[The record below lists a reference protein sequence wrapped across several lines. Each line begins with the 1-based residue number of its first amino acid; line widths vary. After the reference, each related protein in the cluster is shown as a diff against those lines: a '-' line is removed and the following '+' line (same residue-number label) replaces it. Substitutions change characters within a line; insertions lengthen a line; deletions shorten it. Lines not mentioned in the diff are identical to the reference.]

1 MPPTVILDAQE
12 HLEITLVAPR
22 GNFLVKKFRAILPR
36 HHCFMARFLFP
47 SGVPLTGPPSQGPP
61 CRAPPLER
69 SEQAGAGQR
78 KQRLASG
85 FYARPGAR
93 LLCFRLAGLDFNLIW
108 VDLASGFHLLRL

>member
-61 CRAPPLER
+61 CRAPPWRVANKLAPA
-69 SEQAGAGQR
+69 SASSDW
-78 KQRLASG
+78 RLASRLGLGLG
-85 FYARPGAR
+85 FSAFGW
-93 LLCFRLAGLDFNLIW
+93 LAWI
-108 VDLASGFHLLRL
+108 SI